1 MEHTSTQIN
10 RLALI
15 LQARVT
21 HETNNKAIH
30 SERHTTDHVGLLM
43 LLNVCVWFYSE
54 FYLLYNITCI
64 IWTERHLKWKIL
76 EDKHKP
82 SNGFNN
88 ATQNVYTV
96 VSQQKNLKILMNKGL
111 WIQKCWCLIQFALWF
126 KLTLWFG
133 HTLNYFMWKRT
144 TQ

>member
-1 MEHTSTQIN
+1 
-10 RLALI
+10 
-15 LQARVT
+15 
-21 HETNNKAIH
+21 
-30 SERHTTDHVGLLM
+30 M

-76 EDKHKP
+76 KDKHKL

-96 VSQQKNLKILMNKGL
+96 VNQQKISKYL
-111 WIQKCWCLIQFALWF
+111 WIKVYEY
-126 KLTLWFG
+126 K
-133 HTLNYFMWKRT
+133 NVDV
-144 TQ
+144 